1 MLRGLESGKEIRGLL
16 HGRAVAAE
24 GARIGREIRILQA
37 GRDHAAGIVALL
49 VHADG
54 AVHAV
59 VDDHD
64 DDRQVVL
71 HGGREFLAGHQ
82 EVAVAG
88 KGDHGA
94 RRQALHADR
103 GRHP

>member
-1 MLRGLESGKEIRGLL
+1 M
-16 HGRAVAAE
+16 
-24 GARIGREIRILQA
+24 
-37 GRDHAAGIVALL
+37 ALL

-59 VDDHD
+59 VRDHD

-71 HGGREFLAGHQ
+71 HGGREFLSGHE

-88 KGDHGA
+88 KSDDCA
-94 RRQALHADR
+94 LRRQRFMPIAA
-103 GRHP
+103 GTP